1 MKKYITYILFF
12 ILVIGGSSSVK
23 ANSLDKVFNKGKELV
38 SNVKLNKKTI
48 EPFLEA
54 NNIFIKFNDKTFE
67 YSFQNNGV
75 VTIYDKSNI
84 TDKASWKFAGFFQN
98 ALKITYK
105 NDESTFFL
113 FYKGFE
119 KISRVKNLSK
129 INDDQTDFAIEHL
142 TKKNANDQRI
152 ADKKRIEDE
161 KIAKAKAKKLKAKA
175 KKLEEERKLAL
186 KQREEKQ
193 ENLKDKKQEYLKL
206 KSEFN
211 DQCKERFFGTS
222 GYKED
227 SAEYIDC
234 IYRETDKKK
243 EQDKL
248 IAEQIKARE
257 ENKKK
262 ISSTKVNK
270 NLASKNE
277 IKKIAKNSTPA
288 TNIQVAQKIK
298 DEVAEIEKKISRLQ
312 KEILD
317 IEKLNYDN
325 MGRGIGDSRS
335 EWMEINELKRI
346 NREILKL
353 RGRKLELINRS
364 KAKTSDYRIAK
375 KQKPKNINSNKSEPI
390 VVVYDAKVINADR
403 IGDIQIPKFIQNKKV
418 DKIVDEDLEEL
429 QKNYSQV
436 LVLVKKEFLANSVN
450 VGKETVQSE
459 YLAGTRSVPNPEY
472 RRVNSRISQLQNYKV
487 DCQNRIYGLQR
498 QANRD
503 CTYACSDPLN
513 PGPCWGCTGGKLSA
527 SVAIGDLNSGVSK
540 ANREISKLND
550 LLARTEVTLLEDIYK
565 PYNYKLNLI
574 EATKSAYYDF
584 YLIKENESY
593 FSKVKIEDKKTF
605 KIPSELAKQDKDQNV
620 YTRYNTLD
628 DVKFWEDSPMKE
640 IKYTDLFNE
649 FKKNQKPI
657 ELKKIYASLN
667 VEETGFFAKLFA
679 PKKVTQDNNFKR
691 IQDNNVD
698 KRFFN
703 VVIVKTFDGMGS
715 GFYIKP
721 NQIITNFH
729 VIDGAKNITITD
741 YFGKQSSAKIIKI
754 DARRDLALLE
764 TNLKGTPVRF
774 FRSKI
779 NSGMKVDAIG
789 HPRGLDYSLTSGV
802 ISSVRMYA
810 STYNVTR
817 NANTKF
823 IQTDVAINSG
833 NSGGPLFHN
842 QWVVGV
848 NTQGLRKSK
857 NEGLNFSVHLDEL
870 LDFINQ

>member
-1 MKKYITYILFF
+1 MKKYLTYILFF
-12 ILVIGGSSSVK
+12 ILFVGGSNSAK
-23 ANSLDKVFNKGKELV
+23 ANPLDKAFDKGKELV
-38 SNVKLNKKTI
+38 SNVKLSKKSI

-54 NNIFIKFNDKTFE
+54 NNIFIKFNDKTLE

-75 VTIYDKSNI
+75 VNIYDKFNI
-84 TDKASWKFAGFFQN
+84 IDNASWKFAGLFQN
-98 ALKITYK
+98 AVKITYK
-105 NDESTFFL
+105 NKKIIYL
-113 FYKGFE
+113 QFYKGFE

-129 INDDQTDFAIEHL
+129 RNDDQTDFVIEYL
-142 TKKNANDQRI
+142 VKKNANDRRI
-152 ADKKRIEDE
+152 TEKKKIEDKK
-161 KIAKAKAKKLKAKA
+161 IAKAKA

-186 KQREEKQ
+186 KQKEEKQ
-193 ENLKDKKQEYLKL
+193 ESLKDKKQEYLKL

-222 GYKED
+222 GYKEG
-227 SAEYIDC
+227 SAEYIKC
-234 IYRETDKKK
+234 IYREANKKK
-243 EQDKL
+243 ERDKL

-262 ISSTKVNK
+262 LSSSKVNK
-270 NLASKNE
+270 NLTSTNKIKKTSKQSISVTNANSKN
-277 IKKIAKNSTPA
+277 
-288 TNIQVAQKIK
+288 
-298 DEVAEIEKKISRLQ
+298 L
-312 KEILD
+312 
-317 IEKLNYDN
+317 
-325 MGRGIGDSRS
+325 
-335 EWMEINELKRI
+335 
-346 NREILKL
+346 
-353 RGRKLELINRS
+353 
-364 KAKTSDYRIAK
+364 
-375 KQKPKNINSNKSEPI
+375 EPI
-390 VVVYDAKVINADR
+390 VLVYDAKVINANR
-403 IGDIQIPKFIQNKKV
+403 IGDIEIPNFIKNKTV
-418 DKIVDEDLEEL
+418 DKIVDKDLEEL
-429 QKNYSQV
+429 KRNYSQV
-436 LVLVKKEFLANSVN
+436 TVLVKREFLANSVKT
-450 VGKETVQSE
+450 GKETVQSE

-472 RRVNSRISQLQNYKV
+472 KRINSRIAQWQNYRV
-487 DCQNRIYGLQR
+487 DCQNRIYGLQA

-503 CTYACSDPLN
+503 CTAACNSAPYPYNTECN
-513 PGPCWGCTGGKLSA
+513 PCHFGKMGA
-527 SVAIGDLNSGVSK
+527 NIAIRNLNSDIGK
-540 ANREISKLND
+540 ANKEISKLND
-550 LLARTEVTLLEDIYK
+550 LLANTEMTLLKNVYK

-605 KIPSELAKQDKDQNV
+605 KIPSELSKQDKDQNV
-620 YTRYNTLD
+620 YTKYNTLD
-628 DVKFWEDSPMKE
+628 DVKFWENSSMKE
-640 IKYTDLFNE
+640 IKYTDLFNK

-667 VEETGFFAKLFA
+667 VEETGFLAKLFA

-691 IQDNNVD
+691 IQDVNVD

-703 VVIVKTFDGMGS
+703 VVVVKTFDGMGS

-774 FRSKI
+774 FRFKI
-779 NSGMKVDAIG
+779 NPGMKVDAIG
-789 HPRGLDYSLTSGV
+789 HPKGLDYSLTSGV
-802 ISSVRMYA
+802 VSSVRMYA

-823 IQTDVAINSG
+823 IQTDVAINKG

-848 NTQGLRKSK
+848 NTQGLRKSET
-857 NEGLNFSVHLDEL
+857 EGLNFSVHLDEL

>member
-12 ILVIGGSSSVK
+12 ILIVGESSSVK
-23 ANSLDKVFNKGKELV
+23 ANPVDKVFNKGKELV
-38 SNVKLNKKTI
+38 SNVKLSKKTI

-84 TDKASWKFAGFFQN
+84 IDKASWKFAGFFQN

-105 NDESTFFL
+105 NDETTYFQ

-161 KIAKAKAKKLKAKA
+161 KIAKAKAKKL
-175 KKLEEERKLAL
+175 EEERKLAL

-227 SAEYIDC
+227 STEYIDC
-234 IYRETDKKK
+234 IYREADKKK

-270 NLASKNE
+270 NLTSKNQIE
-277 IKKIAKNSTPA
+277 KIAKNSTPA
-288 TNIQVAQKIK
+288 T
-298 DEVAEIEKKISRLQ
+298 
-312 KEILD
+312 
-317 IEKLNYDN
+317 
-325 MGRGIGDSRS
+325 
-335 EWMEINELKRI
+335 
-346 NREILKL
+346 
-353 RGRKLELINRS
+353 
-364 KAKTSDYRIAK
+364 
-375 KQKPKNINSNKSEPI
+375 NINSNKSEPI

-436 LVLVKKEFLANSVN
+436 SVLVKKEFLANSVN
-450 VGKETVQSE
+450 AGKETVQSE

-472 RRVNSRISQLQNYKV
+472 RRINSRISQLQNYKV

-527 SVAIGDLNSGVSK
+527 SVAIGDLNSGISK
-540 ANREISKLND
+540 ANREISQLND

-605 KIPSELAKQDKDQNV
+605 KIPSELSKQDKDQNV
-620 YTRYNTLD
+620 YTRYNTLE

-640 IKYTDLFNE
+640 IKYNDLFNE

-657 ELKKIYASLN
+657 QLKKIYASLN
-667 VEETGFFAKLFA
+667 IEETGFLAKLFA

-754 DARRDLALLE
+754 DVRRDLALLE
-764 TNLKGTPVRF
+764 TNLKGTPVKF

-789 HPRGLDYSLTSGV
+789 HPKGLDYSLTSGV

-823 IQTDVAINSG
+823 IQTDVAINKG

-848 NTQGLRKSK
+848 NTQGLRKSET
-857 NEGLNFSVHLDEL
+857 EGLNFSVHLDEL

>member
-12 ILVIGGSSSVK
+12 IFVIGGSSSVK
-23 ANSLDKVFNKGKELV
+23 ANPLDKAFNKGKELV
-38 SNVKLNKKTI
+38 SNVKLSKKSI
-48 EPFLEA
+48 EPFLET
-54 NNIFIKFNDKTFE
+54 NNIFIKFNDKTLE

-75 VTIYDKSNI
+75 VTIYDKFNI
-84 TDKASWKFAGFFQN
+84 IDNASWKFAGFFQN
-98 ALKITYK
+98 AVKITYK
-105 NDESTFFL
+105 NDEITYFQ

-129 INDDQTDFAIEHL
+129 RNDDQTDFTIEHL

-152 ADKKRIEDE
+152 AEKKRIEDE
-161 KIAKAKAKKLKAKA
+161 KIAKAKAKKL
-175 KKLEEERKLAL
+175 EEERKLAL
-186 KQREEKQ
+186 KQKEKKQ

-227 SAEYIDC
+227 TAEYVEC
-234 IYRETDKKK
+234 IYREADKKK

-262 ISSTKVNK
+262 LLSSKVNK
-270 NLASKNE
+270 NLTSKNE
-277 IKKIAKNSTPA
+277 IKKIAKNSTP
-288 TNIQVAQKIK
+288 T
-298 DEVAEIEKKISRLQ
+298 
-312 KEILD
+312 
-317 IEKLNYDN
+317 
-325 MGRGIGDSRS
+325 
-335 EWMEINELKRI
+335 
-346 NREILKL
+346 
-353 RGRKLELINRS
+353 
-364 KAKTSDYRIAK
+364 
-375 KQKPKNINSNKSEPI
+375 NINSKKSEPI

-403 IGDIQIPKFIQNKKV
+403 IGDIQIPKFIQNKTV
-418 DKIVDEDLEEL
+418 DKIVDEDLEDL

-436 LVLVKKEFLANSVN
+436 SVLVKREFLANSVN
-450 VGKETVQSE
+450 AGKETVKSE

-472 RRVNSRISQLQNYKV
+472 RRINSRISQWQNYKV
-487 DCQNRIYGLQR
+487 DCQNRIYGLQQ

-513 PGPCWGCTGGKLSA
+513 PGPCYGCTGGKISA
-527 SVAIGDLNSGVSK
+527 SAAIGDLNRGISK
-540 ANREISKLND
+540 ANIEISKLND

-584 YLIKENESY
+584 YLIKENEAY

-620 YTRYNTLD
+620 YTKYNTLD
-628 DVKFWEDSPMKE
+628 DVKFWEDSSMKE
-640 IKYTDLFNE
+640 IKYTDLFTE

-657 ELKKIYASLN
+657 EFKKIYASLN
-667 VEETGFFAKLFA
+667 VEETGFLAKLFA

-691 IQDNNVD
+691 IQDNNAD

-703 VVIVKTFDGMGS
+703 VVVVKTFDGMGS

-764 TNLKGTPVRF
+764 TNLKGTPVKF

-779 NSGMKVDAIG
+779 NPGLKVDAIG
-789 HPRGLDYSLTSGV
+789 HPKGLDYSLTSGV

-823 IQTDVAINSG
+823 IQTDVAINKG

-848 NTQGLRKSK
+848 NTQGLRKSET
-857 NEGLNFSVHLDEL
+857 EGLNFSVHLDEL

>member
-1 MKKYITYILFF
+1 MREVVIALIFF
-12 ILVIGGSSSVK
+12 ASSAFADPNTIAYKSSDQIVFKTGHYPLNNLSGSVK
-23 ANSLDKVFNKGKELV
+23 EDKLQEYATVARAHCSKFRKNVYIFRKNWIFGWALFDHSSNSAPDRLR
-38 SNVKLNKKTI
+38 
-48 EPFLEA
+48 
-54 NNIFIKFNDKTFE
+54 
-67 YSFQNNGV
+67 
-75 VTIYDKSNI
+75 
-84 TDKASWKFAGFFQN
+84 FFC
-98 ALKITYK
+98 
-105 NDESTFFL
+105 S
-113 FYKGFE
+113 
-119 KISRVKNLSK
+119 
-129 INDDQTDFAIEHL
+129 NDDQDAINLYRTTNQAAGWESVLELLLL
-142 TKKNANDQRI
+142 TKKEPLYFSKWDRI
-152 ADKKRIEDE
+152 ILEDE
-161 KIAKAKAKKLKAKA
+161 IREKQEKKIALAKKVKEEAERLAKE
-175 KKLEEERKLAL
+175 KEEERKLAL

-193 ENLKDKKQEYLKL
+193 ENPKNKKQEYLKL

-234 IYRETDKKK
+234 IYREADKKK

-270 NLASKNE
+270 NLTSKNQIE
-277 IKKIAKNSTPA
+277 KIAKNSTPA
-288 TNIQVAQKIK
+288 T
-298 DEVAEIEKKISRLQ
+298 
-312 KEILD
+312 
-317 IEKLNYDN
+317 
-325 MGRGIGDSRS
+325 
-335 EWMEINELKRI
+335 
-346 NREILKL
+346 
-353 RGRKLELINRS
+353 
-364 KAKTSDYRIAK
+364 
-375 KQKPKNINSNKSEPI
+375 NINSNKSEPI

-436 LVLVKKEFLANSVN
+436 SVLVKKEFLANSVN
-450 VGKETVQSE
+450 AGKETVQSE

-472 RRVNSRISQLQNYKV
+472 RRINSRISQLQNYKV

-527 SVAIGDLNSGVSK
+527 SVAIGDLNSGISK
-540 ANREISKLND
+540 ANREISQLND

-605 KIPSELAKQDKDQNV
+605 KIPSELSKQDKDQNV

-640 IKYTDLFNE
+640 IKYNDLFNE

-667 VEETGFFAKLFA
+667 IEETGFLAKLFA

-691 IQDNNVD
+691 VQDNNVD

-703 VVIVKTFDGMGS
+703 VVIVKTFGGMGS

-779 NSGMKVDAIG
+779 NPGMKVDAIG
-789 HPRGLDYSLTSGV
+789 HPKGLDYSLTSGV

-823 IQTDVAINSG
+823 IQTDVAINKG

-848 NTQGLRKSK
+848 NTQGLRKSET
-857 NEGLNFSVHLDEL
+857 EGLNFSVHLDEL

>member
-1 MKKYITYILFF
+1 MKKHLTYILFF
-12 ILVIGGSSSVK
+12 ILFVGGSNSAK
-23 ANSLDKVFNKGKELV
+23 ANPLDKAFDKGKELV
-38 SNVKLNKKTI
+38 SNVKLSKKSI

-54 NNIFIKFNDKTFE
+54 NNIFIKFNDKTLE

-75 VTIYDKSNI
+75 VTIYDKFNI
-84 TDKASWKFAGFFQN
+84 IDNASWKFAGLFQN
-98 ALKITYK
+98 AVKITYK
-105 NDESTFFL
+105 NKKIIYL
-113 FYKGFE
+113 QFYKGFE

-129 INDDQTDFAIEHL
+129 RNDDQTDFVIEYL
-142 TKKNANDQRI
+142 VKKNANDRRI
-152 ADKKRIEDE
+152 TEKKKIEDKK
-161 KIAKAKAKKLKAKA
+161 IAKAKA

-186 KQREEKQ
+186 KQKEEKQ
-193 ENLKDKKQEYLKL
+193 ESLKDKKQEYLKL

-222 GYKED
+222 GYKEG
-227 SAEYIDC
+227 SAEYIKC
-234 IYRETDKKK
+234 IYREANKKK
-243 EQDKL
+243 ERDKL

-262 ISSTKVNK
+262 LSSSKVNK
-270 NLASKNE
+270 NLTSTNKIKKTSKQSISVTNANSKN
-277 IKKIAKNSTPA
+277 
-288 TNIQVAQKIK
+288 
-298 DEVAEIEKKISRLQ
+298 L
-312 KEILD
+312 
-317 IEKLNYDN
+317 
-325 MGRGIGDSRS
+325 
-335 EWMEINELKRI
+335 
-346 NREILKL
+346 
-353 RGRKLELINRS
+353 
-364 KAKTSDYRIAK
+364 
-375 KQKPKNINSNKSEPI
+375 EPI
-390 VVVYDAKVINADR
+390 VLVYDAKVINANR
-403 IGDIQIPKFIQNKKV
+403 IGDIEIPNFIKNKTV

-429 QKNYSQV
+429 KRNYSQV
-436 LVLVKKEFLANSVN
+436 TVLVKREFLANSVKT
-450 VGKETVQSE
+450 GKETVQSE

-472 RRVNSRISQLQNYKV
+472 KRINSRIAQWQNYRV
-487 DCQNRIYGLQR
+487 DCQNRIYGLQA

-503 CTYACSDPLN
+503 CTAACNSAPYPYNTECN
-513 PGPCWGCTGGKLSA
+513 PCHFGKMGA
-527 SVAIGDLNSGVSK
+527 NIAIRNLNSDIGK
-540 ANREISKLND
+540 ANKEISKLND
-550 LLARTEVTLLEDIYK
+550 LLANTEMTLLKNVYK

-605 KIPSELAKQDKDQNV
+605 KIPSELSKQDKDQNV
-620 YTRYNTLD
+620 YTKYNTLD
-628 DVKFWEDSPMKE
+628 DVKFWENSSMKE
-640 IKYTDLFNE
+640 IKYTDLFNK

-667 VEETGFFAKLFA
+667 VEETGFLAKLFA

-691 IQDNNVD
+691 IQDVNVD

-703 VVIVKTFDGMGS
+703 VVVVKTFDSMGS

-774 FRSKI
+774 FRFKI
-779 NSGMKVDAIG
+779 NPGMKVDAIG
-789 HPRGLDYSLTSGV
+789 HPKGLDYSLTSGV
-802 ISSVRMYA
+802 VSSVRMYA

-823 IQTDVAINSG
+823 IQTDVAINKG

-848 NTQGLRKSK
+848 NTQGLRKSET
-857 NEGLNFSVHLDEL
+857 EGLNFSVHLDEL

>member
-1 MKKYITYILFF
+1 MKKYIAYILFF
-12 ILVIGGSSSVK
+12 ILFVGGSNPAK
-23 ANSLDKVFNKGKELV
+23 ANPLDKAFNKGKELV
-38 SNVKLNKKTI
+38 SNVKLSKKSI

-54 NNIFIKFNDKTFE
+54 NNIFIKFNDKTLE

-75 VTIYDKSNI
+75 VTIYDKLNI
-84 TDKASWKFAGFFQN
+84 IDNASWKLAGFFQN
-98 ALKITYK
+98 AVKITYK
-105 NDESTFFL
+105 NEEAIYFQ

-119 KISRVKNLSK
+119 KISRVKNLFK
-129 INDDQTDFAIEHL
+129 RNDDQTDFLIEYL

-152 ADKKRIEDE
+152 AEKKRIEDE
-161 KIAKAKAKKLKAKA
+161 KIAKAKAKKL
-175 KKLEEERKLAL
+175 EEERKLAL
-186 KQREEKQ
+186 KQKEEKQ

-227 SAEYIDC
+227 SAEYIEC
-234 IYRETDKKK
+234 VYREADKKK

-262 ISSTKVNK
+262 LSSSKVNK
-270 NLASKNE
+270 NLTSTNE
-277 IKKIAKNSTPA
+277 IKKKSTSVTNANS
-288 TNIQVAQKIK
+288 K
-298 DEVAEIEKKISRLQ
+298 
-312 KEILD
+312 
-317 IEKLNYDN
+317 
-325 MGRGIGDSRS
+325 
-335 EWMEINELKRI
+335 
-346 NREILKL
+346 
-353 RGRKLELINRS
+353 
-364 KAKTSDYRIAK
+364 
-375 KQKPKNINSNKSEPI
+375 KSEPI

-403 IGDIQIPKFIQNKKV
+403 IGDIQIPKFIQNKTV

-429 QKNYSQV
+429 QRNYSQV
-436 LVLVKKEFLANSVN
+436 SVLVKREFLANSVN
-450 VGKETVQSE
+450 AGKETVQSE

-472 RRVNSRISQLQNYKV
+472 RRINSRIAQWRNFRA
-487 DCQNRIYGLQR
+487 DCQNRIYGLQQ

-503 CTYACSDPLN
+503 CTAACNSAPYPYNTECN
-513 PGPCWGCTGGKLSA
+513 PCHAGKLGA
-527 SVAIGDLNSGVSK
+527 NIAIGNLNGDIRK

-620 YTRYNTLD
+620 YTKYNTLD
-628 DVKFWEDSPMKE
+628 DVKFWEDSSMKE

-667 VEETGFFAKLFA
+667 VEETGFLAKLFA

-703 VVIVKTFDGMGS
+703 VVVVKTFDGMGS

-779 NSGMKVDAIG
+779 NPGMKVEAIG
-789 HPRGLDYSLTSGV
+789 HPKGLDYSLTSGV

-823 IQTDVAINSG
+823 IQTDVAINPG

-848 NTQGLRKSK
+848 NTQGLRKSET
-857 NEGLNFSVHLDEL
+857 EGLNFSVHLDEL
-870 LDFINQ
+870 LNFINQ

>member
-12 ILVIGGSSSVK
+12 IFVIGGSSSVK
-23 ANSLDKVFNKGKELV
+23 ANPLDKAFNKGKELV
-38 SNVKLNKKTI
+38 SNVKLSKKSI
-48 EPFLEA
+48 EPFLET
-54 NNIFIKFNDKTFE
+54 NNIFIKFNDKTLE

-75 VTIYDKSNI
+75 VTIYDKFNI
-84 TDKASWKFAGFFQN
+84 IDNASWKFAGFFQN
-98 ALKITYK
+98 AVKITYK
-105 NDESTFFL
+105 NDEITYFQ

-129 INDDQTDFAIEHL
+129 RNDDQTDFTIEHL

-152 ADKKRIEDE
+152 AEKKRIEDE
-161 KIAKAKAKKLKAKA
+161 KIAKAKAKKL
-175 KKLEEERKLAL
+175 EEERKLAL
-186 KQREEKQ
+186 KQKEKKQ

-227 SAEYIDC
+227 TAEYVEC
-234 IYRETDKKK
+234 IYREADKKK

-262 ISSTKVNK
+262 LLSSKVNK
-270 NLASKNE
+270 NLTSKNE
-277 IKKIAKNSTPA
+277 IKKIAKNSTP
-288 TNIQVAQKIK
+288 T
-298 DEVAEIEKKISRLQ
+298 
-312 KEILD
+312 
-317 IEKLNYDN
+317 
-325 MGRGIGDSRS
+325 
-335 EWMEINELKRI
+335 
-346 NREILKL
+346 
-353 RGRKLELINRS
+353 
-364 KAKTSDYRIAK
+364 
-375 KQKPKNINSNKSEPI
+375 NINSKKSEPI

-403 IGDIQIPKFIQNKKV
+403 IGDIQIPKFIQNKTV
-418 DKIVDEDLEEL
+418 DKIVDEDLEDL

-436 LVLVKKEFLANSVN
+436 SVLVKREFLANSVN
-450 VGKETVQSE
+450 AGKETVKSE

-472 RRVNSRISQLQNYKV
+472 RRINSRISQWQNYKV
-487 DCQNRIYGLQR
+487 DCQNRIYGLQQ

-513 PGPCWGCTGGKLSA
+513 PGPCYGCTGGKISA
-527 SVAIGDLNSGVSK
+527 SAAIGDLNRGISK
-540 ANREISKLND
+540 ANIEISKLND

-584 YLIKENESY
+584 YLIKENEAH

-620 YTRYNTLD
+620 YTKYNTLD
-628 DVKFWEDSPMKE
+628 DVKFWEDSSMKE
-640 IKYTDLFNE
+640 IKYTDLFTE

-657 ELKKIYASLN
+657 EFKKIYASLN
-667 VEETGFFAKLFA
+667 VEETGFLAKLFA

-691 IQDNNVD
+691 IQDNNAD

-703 VVIVKTFDGMGS
+703 VVVVKTFDGMGS

-764 TNLKGTPVRF
+764 TNLKGTPVKF

-779 NSGMKVDAIG
+779 NPGLKVDAIG
-789 HPRGLDYSLTSGV
+789 HPKGLDYSLTSGV

-823 IQTDVAINSG
+823 IQTDVAINKG

-848 NTQGLRKSK
+848 NTQGLRKSET
-857 NEGLNFSVHLDEL
+857 EGLNFSVHLDEL

>member
-1 MKKYITYILFF
+1 MKKYLTYILFF
-12 ILVIGGSSSVK
+12 ILFVGGSNSVK
-23 ANSLDKVFNKGKELV
+23 ANPLDKAFDKGKELV
-38 SNVKLNKKTI
+38 SNVKLRKKSI

-54 NNIFIKFNDKTFE
+54 NNIFIKFNDKTLE

-75 VTIYDKSNI
+75 VTIYDKFNI
-84 TDKASWKFAGFFQN
+84 IDNASWKFAGLFQN
-98 ALKITYK
+98 AVKITYK
-105 NDESTFFL
+105 NKEIIYL
-113 FYKGFE
+113 QFYKGFE

-129 INDDQTDFAIEHL
+129 RNDDQTDFVIEYL
-142 TKKNANDQRI
+142 VKKNANDRRI
-152 ADKKRIEDE
+152 TEKKKIEDK
-161 KIAKAKAKKLKAKA
+161 KIAKAKV

-186 KQREEKQ
+186 KQKEEKQ
-193 ENLKDKKQEYLKL
+193 ESLKDKKQEYLKL

-222 GYKED
+222 GYKEG
-227 SAEYIDC
+227 SAEYIKC
-234 IYRETDKKK
+234 IYREADKKK
-243 EQDKL
+243 DQEKL

-262 ISSTKVNK
+262 LSSSKVNK
-270 NLASKNE
+270 NLTSKNE
-277 IKKIAKNSTPA
+277 IKKIAKNKTPT
-288 TNIQVAQKIK
+288 TNV
-298 DEVAEIEKKISRLQ
+298 
-312 KEILD
+312 
-317 IEKLNYDN
+317 
-325 MGRGIGDSRS
+325 
-335 EWMEINELKRI
+335 
-346 NREILKL
+346 
-353 RGRKLELINRS
+353 
-364 KAKTSDYRIAK
+364 
-375 KQKPKNINSNKSEPI
+375 NSNKSEPI
-390 VVVYDAKVINADR
+390 VLVYDAKVINADR
-403 IGDIQIPKFIQNKKV
+403 IGDIQIPKFIQNKTV
-418 DKIVDEDLEEL
+418 DKIVDEDLEDL

-436 LVLVKKEFLANSVN
+436 SVLVKREFLANSVN
-450 VGKETVQSE
+450 ARKETVQSE

-472 RRVNSRISQLQNYKV
+472 RRINSRIAQWQNYKV
-487 DCQNRIYGLQR
+487 DCQNRIYGLQQ

-513 PGPCWGCTGGKLSA
+513 TGPCYGCTGGKISA
-527 SVAIGDLNSGVSK
+527 SVAIRDLNRGITK

-550 LLARTEVTLLEDIYK
+550 LLARTEVTLLEDVYK

-605 KIPSELAKQDKDQNV
+605 KIPSELSKQDKDQKV
-620 YTRYNTLD
+620 YSKYNTLD
-628 DVKFWEDSPMKE
+628 DVKFWENSSMKE
-640 IKYTDLFNE
+640 IKYTDLFNK

-667 VEETGFFAKLFA
+667 VEETGFLAKLFA

-691 IQDNNVD
+691 IQDVNVD

-703 VVIVKTFDGMGS
+703 VVVVKTFDGMGS

-741 YFGKQSSAKIIKI
+741 YFGKKSSAKIIKI

-779 NSGMKVDAIG
+779 NPGMKVDAIG
-789 HPRGLDYSLTSGV
+789 HPKGLDYSLTSGV
-802 ISSVRMYA
+802 VSSVRMYA

-823 IQTDVAINSG
+823 IQTDVAINKGS
-833 NSGGPLFHN
+833 SGGPLFHN

-848 NTQGLRKSK
+848 NTQGFRKSET
-857 NEGLNFSVHLDEL
+857 EGLNFSVHLDEL

>member
-1 MKKYITYILFF
+1 MKKYLTYILFF
-12 ILVIGGSSSVK
+12 ILFVGGSNSVK
-23 ANSLDKVFNKGKELV
+23 ANPLDKAFDKGKELV
-38 SNVKLNKKTI
+38 SNVKLRKKSI

-54 NNIFIKFNDKTFE
+54 NNIFIKFNDKTLE

-75 VTIYDKSNI
+75 VTIYDKFNI
-84 TDKASWKFAGFFQN
+84 IDNASWKFAGLFQN
-98 ALKITYK
+98 AVKITYK
-105 NDESTFFL
+105 NKEIIYL
-113 FYKGFE
+113 QFYKGFE

-129 INDDQTDFAIEHL
+129 RNDDQTDFVIEYL
-142 TKKNANDQRI
+142 VKKNANDRRI
-152 ADKKRIEDE
+152 TEKKKIEDK
-161 KIAKAKAKKLKAKA
+161 KIAKAKV

-186 KQREEKQ
+186 KQKEEKQ
-193 ENLKDKKQEYLKL
+193 ESLKDKKQEYLKL

-222 GYKED
+222 GYKEG
-227 SAEYIDC
+227 SAEYIKC
-234 IYRETDKKK
+234 IYREADKKK
-243 EQDKL
+243 DQEKL

-262 ISSTKVNK
+262 LSSSKVNK
-270 NLASKNE
+270 NLTSKNE
-277 IKKIAKNSTPA
+277 IKKIAKNKTPT
-288 TNIQVAQKIK
+288 TNV
-298 DEVAEIEKKISRLQ
+298 
-312 KEILD
+312 
-317 IEKLNYDN
+317 
-325 MGRGIGDSRS
+325 
-335 EWMEINELKRI
+335 
-346 NREILKL
+346 
-353 RGRKLELINRS
+353 
-364 KAKTSDYRIAK
+364 
-375 KQKPKNINSNKSEPI
+375 NSNKSEPI
-390 VVVYDAKVINADR
+390 VLVYDAKVINADR
-403 IGDIQIPKFIQNKKV
+403 IGDIQIPKFIQNKTV
-418 DKIVDEDLEEL
+418 DKIVDEDLEDL

-436 LVLVKKEFLANSVN
+436 SVLVKREFLANSVN
-450 VGKETVQSE
+450 ARKETVQSE

-472 RRVNSRISQLQNYKV
+472 RRINSRIAQWQNYKV
-487 DCQNRIYGLQR
+487 DCQNRIYGLQQ

-513 PGPCWGCTGGKLSA
+513 TGPCYGCTGGKISA
-527 SVAIGDLNSGVSK
+527 SVAIRDLNRGITK

-550 LLARTEVTLLEDIYK
+550 LLARTEVTLLEDVYK

-605 KIPSELAKQDKDQNV
+605 KIPSELSKQDKDQKV
-620 YTRYNTLD
+620 YTKYNTLD
-628 DVKFWEDSPMKE
+628 DVKFWENSSMKE
-640 IKYTDLFNE
+640 IKYTDLFNK

-667 VEETGFFAKLFA
+667 VEETGFLAKLFA

-691 IQDNNVD
+691 IQDVNVD

-703 VVIVKTFDGMGS
+703 VVVVKTFDGMGS

-741 YFGKQSSAKIIKI
+741 YFGKKSSAKIIKI

-779 NSGMKVDAIG
+779 NPGMKVDAIG
-789 HPRGLDYSLTSGV
+789 HPKGLDYSLTSGV
-802 ISSVRMYA
+802 VSSVRMYA

-823 IQTDVAINSG
+823 IQTDVAINKGS
-833 NSGGPLFHN
+833 SGGPLFHN

-848 NTQGLRKSK
+848 NTQGFRKSET
-857 NEGLNFSVHLDEL
+857 EGLNFSVHLDEL

>member
-12 ILVIGGSSSVK
+12 ILIVGESSSVK
-23 ANSLDKVFNKGKELV
+23 ANPVDKVFNKGKELV
-38 SNVKLNKKTI
+38 SNVKLSKKTI

-84 TDKASWKFAGFFQN
+84 IDKASWKFAGFFQN

-105 NDESTFFL
+105 NDETTYFQ

-161 KIAKAKAKKLKAKA
+161 KIAKAKA

-234 IYRETDKKK
+234 IYREADKKK

-270 NLASKNE
+270 NLTSKNQIE
-277 IKKIAKNSTPA
+277 KIAKNSTPA
-288 TNIQVAQKIK
+288 T
-298 DEVAEIEKKISRLQ
+298 
-312 KEILD
+312 
-317 IEKLNYDN
+317 
-325 MGRGIGDSRS
+325 
-335 EWMEINELKRI
+335 
-346 NREILKL
+346 
-353 RGRKLELINRS
+353 
-364 KAKTSDYRIAK
+364 
-375 KQKPKNINSNKSEPI
+375 NINSNKSEPI

-436 LVLVKKEFLANSVN
+436 SVLVKKEFLANSVN
-450 VGKETVQSE
+450 AGKETVQSE

-472 RRVNSRISQLQNYKV
+472 RRINSRISQLQNYKV

-527 SVAIGDLNSGVSK
+527 SVAIGDLNSGISK
-540 ANREISKLND
+540 ANREISQLND

-605 KIPSELAKQDKDQNV
+605 KIPSELSKQDKDQNV
-620 YTRYNTLD
+620 YTRYNTLE

-657 ELKKIYASLN
+657 QLKKIYASLN
-667 VEETGFFAKLFA
+667 IEETGFLAKLFA

-691 IQDNNVD
+691 VQDNNVD

-764 TNLKGTPVRF
+764 TNLKGTPVKF

-789 HPRGLDYSLTSGV
+789 HPKGLDYSLTSGV

-823 IQTDVAINSG
+823 IQTDVAINKG

-848 NTQGLRKSK
+848 NTQGLRKSET
-857 NEGLNFSVHLDEL
+857 EGLNFSVHLDEL